1 MKRQDIVPIWCK
13 ARNLMN
19 VQFIACFFATATG
32 ILFSASIASLWAA
45 YNDEPPHLGLLQ
57 EGGPYAPFKGL
68 VLAFSAPT
76 ALLWNG
82 ASWMAELPVAGTLFL
97 LSGLALSLL
106 QGVFIITVIF
116 GIS

>member
-1 MKRQDIVPIWCK
+1 MS
-13 ARNLMN
+13 
-19 VQFIACFFATATG
+19 VQFIACFFAIATG

-68 VLAFSAPT
+68 ILAFSAPT
-76 ALLWNG
+76 TLLWNG
-82 ASWMAELPVAGTLFL
+82 ANAMAEGPVAGTVFL
-97 LSGLALSLL
+97 LTGLTLSLL
-106 QGVFIITVIF
+106 QGVFIITAIF

>member
-1 MKRQDIVPIWCK
+1 MS
-13 ARNLMN
+13 
-19 VQFIACFFATATG
+19 VQFIAWFFAVATG
-32 ILFSASIASLWAA
+32 LLFSASIASLWAA
-45 YNDEPPHLGLLQ
+45 YNDELPGLGLLQ

-68 VLAFSAPT
+68 VLAFAAPT
-76 ALLWNG
+76 TLLASG
-82 ASWMAELPVAGTLFL
+82 ASLMAEVPLSGTLFL